1 VLTLCLIQISKHN
14 IKIKM
19 TNILYKKLHVHV
31 KRTLQIFFVV
41 NILKMETKNFVL
53 NFFLYKI
60 FLFNHNHINLN
71 VLNLMKNLDKIQL
84 R

>member
-1 VLTLCLIQISKHN
+1 
-14 IKIKM
+14 M